1 MSAIIENG
9 VLVRYQSEPD
19 EPVYVIPDTV
29 TEIGPYAFQGEFG
42 KPCYLKQIII
52 PSTVKKIGDFGLSGL
67 RSVDTELIVPDSVTE
82 LGRGCFNASGFT
94 RIVIG
99 RGVKVLPSF
108 CCDGNMTLKEIV
120 LPDTLEELCT
130 SSLGAVRA
138 MRTLRIPDSVR
149 IFRRRALTGSDLFLD
164 GGVNFPKN
172 VELVEDLAFDGASG
186 IAEVELADGVT
197 KVWDGSFSG
206 ALSLRKV
213 TLPDSV
219 TEIGYKAFAYCKKL
233 AEVQFSRNLKV
244 IGERAFSGDSSL
256 VEVVLPEGV
265 EEIAPK
271 AFYACVNLK
280 KLVIPASVK
289 KLGKDAFYHCPAL
302 QDVELPEHL
311 ACMREDA
318 FTQYAGAVGAWRYE

>member
-52 PSTVKKIGDFGLSGL
+52 PSTVKKIGDFGLAGL

-82 LGRGCFNASGFT
+82 LGRGCFNGSGFT

-99 RGVKVLPSF
+99 RGVKVLPPF

-186 IAEVELADGVT
+186 IAEAELADGIT
-197 KVWDGSFSG
+197 RVWDGSFSG
-206 ALSLRKV
+206 SLSLRKV

-233 AEVQFSRNLKV
+233 SEVHFSRNLKV

-280 KLVIPASVK
+280 KLVIPASVR

>member
-1 MSAIIENG
+1 MSATIENG
-9 VLVRYQSEPD
+9 VLICYRSEPD

-29 TEIGPYAFQGEFG
+29 AEIGPGAFRGEFG

-52 PSTVKKIGDFGLSGL
+52 PPTVKKIGDFGMSGL
-67 RSVDTELIVPDSVTE
+67 RSVDTELVVPDSVTE
-82 LGRGCFNASGFT
+82 LGRGCFSGSGFP

-99 RGVKVLPSF
+99 RGVKSLPPF

-138 MRTLRIPDSVR
+138 MRTLRIPESVR

-172 VELVEDLAFDGASG
+172 VELVEGLAFDGASG
-186 IAEVELADGVT
+186 IAEAELADGIT
-197 KVWDGSFSG
+197 RVWDGAFSG
-206 ALSLRKV
+206 ALALRRV

-219 TEIGYKAFAYCKKL
+219 TEIGDKAFAYCKKL
-233 AEVQFSRNLKV
+233 AEVRFSRSLKV
-244 IGERAFSGDSSL
+244 IGERAFSGDGSL
-256 VEVVLPEGV
+256 VEAVLPEGL

-271 AFYACVNLK
+271 AFYACVNLE
-280 KLVIPASVK
+280 KLVIPASVR
-289 KLGKDAFYHCPAL
+289 KLGRDAFYHCPAL
-302 QDVELPEHL
+302 REVELPAHL
-311 ACMREDA
+311 AHMREAA
-318 FTQYAGAVGAWRYE
+318 FTPYDGAVGAWRYG